1 MKRSIKIL
9 SFIFIF
15 FCLFCI
21 KSNAF
26 EINFGNTPA
35 QVSPGESFT
44 VEISTSVKSYLSN
57 GHIKYD
63 SNLFTYEGVEGQ
75 PNMSANIY
83 SNDGD
88 LAWMYTEIS
97 NAPVGTD
104 LLKFKFKAKKVTQTS
119 SGDFIITGIDDEEG
133 AKFITNKEYTYSG
146 NEIGGRKKQTV
157 TIYVPD
163 SLIVSP
169 KDMELIVGDSQ
180 VISVNKKGSKFESR
194 DENIATVD
202 QNGNV
207 TGVNVGNTVIKV
219 TDKDGMT
226 AEIIVTVKN
235 KATLK
240 NSDNSTVNKILPQTG
255 GEWLKTIAVLALII
269 FAIIIFVRYKKYRK
283 LFIVLFL
290 MGTVLIPNF
299 VEAFMNVD
307 STKIKSGIFKN
318 LDGVDNV
325 VAISPNNSFKYGQSL
340 VKSEIEEKDAVFDK
354 NNLGVKSVKDKND
367 RTLSDGTPLATGY
380 KIQAYVLGYEDEIT
394 DYNLVL
400 YGDADGN
407 ATFCDN
413 DDINVIRNDYVY
425 KRKATGVYKTAA
437 NLYAYDDIL
446 DVSDIQRMILKRF
459 DNLKALIG
467 KDGTDGRSDST
478 LVNPFPEAD
487 SPITLEPNKIKLDL
501 GDSKDI
507 KASGQKGSLTWT
519 SRDPEIA
526 TVDENGKIT
535 GVKKGNTIITA
546 TDSEGNS
553 ATVYVIVKNPATSV
567 IVDPN
572 TWITELDDHETKELK
587 YTLTPDT
594 IPLPDAKITW
604 SSSDEKIATVSED
617 GVVTPVSVGKVD
629 ITVTAYVPAEDTADG
644 VARTLTDVCKVVINQ
659 AASEDDSYVDP
670 TDVTLNLNEK
680 YNEKTKDLT
689 IYLSPEY
696 SNSTVEWKI
705 QDGRKEV
712 KFTDTTDT
720 TAKTVTIEGVDVTSS
735 DLKVTVTVTNQNEN
749 LPGFTKDVTV
759 RVIKSA
765 SEIKDIKGLDPSKVD
780 DKNKGD
786 KVTDGTKYPI
796 IDGTL
801 ILPNDT
807 TYYMGVEYDPED
819 STSEVKWN
827 SDKED
832 IATIDSINKKT
843 GKITTNKD
851 KQGYTNIKATTT
863 DKNVES
869 QPVKV
874 YVAKIDLK
882 GTDTVEAGLDIKDIT
897 ATVYPADLRNNTIKW
912 EIADTS
918 IATVDE
924 NGIVHGVKEGKT
936 TLTATLCAQD
946 ESKTAVYAT
955 MPITVNPKLDIK
967 DEDGSDVKDGKE
979 IIMSVDSIRN
989 FTTNTKGDILK
1000 IEVIDDDKCLDN
1012 VTATDGAIK
1021 IDSSTKPGTAK
1032 IKISYKTGVTEY
1044 INVSIIVGKMTIS
1057 PESEKIFLDQTTRI
1071 NLESILPTALRM
1083 KNETV
1088 EWSID
1093 TKNSEAKDATI
1104 KSAGR
1109 ESGILTPGKQ
1119 IGKVV
1124 IIGAYGNTGIT
1135 AKCEVTIRRELKI
1148 TTGDTLLVAKDGTEQ
1163 ITTSW
1168 DNSELTFTSE
1178 DKTIAD
1184 VGQNTGL
1191 VTGKKAGITKVTV
1204 TTPDGQSKVVTV
1216 TVGQITLSG
1225 QNILEQEKTTDIVA
1239 TIAPQTLSN
1248 YRIKWESNKTNIAT
1262 VDNNGTVKGISP
1274 GTATITATLID
1285 NNGNETKIKSSINI
1299 TVNTK
1304 LDLVTDE
1311 EIIIAVNG
1319 TREIKTTADDTA
1331 IDFKSNNEDIATV
1344 NNNGVVTGKKVG
1356 TTTITIK
1363 YKSGITTTLKVNVI
1377 VGSITLEDKTIS
1389 IESTA
1394 EIEKTVSPST
1404 LALYPIQW
1412 TSNNTKIAT
1421 VGKSSGVVTG
1431 VGSGKAII
1439 TAKVLDKAGNE
1450 TGIQATCTVTVVGN
1464 LEIKASDMIIAKN
1477 EKNVQIPY
1485 TYDGDASDITW
1496 SSSSNIAT
1504 VSNGTVSGGASA
1516 GTTIVTAKNK
1526 LNGKNATIRVIVGE
1540 ITLSGESNVEVD
1552 STTLINKTIKPT
1564 EIENNKVKWVSSN
1577 PSVATIDES
1586 GNVNALK
1593 EGSTTITATVLDFNG
1608 NTTNI
1613 TATKD
1618 ITVRRKIE
1626 AADEELLI
1634 PLHSSKTIN
1643 TNIAGNT
1650 GLTFTSNDKSIA
1662 TVDGAGTVTGVAVGE
1677 TKIIVTYATGVSKVV
1692 TVKVIVGSISIT
1704 NTKVMVGD
1712 SVEVP
1717 RTILPSALSAYPIKW
1732 ISGNTEIATIGTS
1745 SGIVTGKKT
1754 GTATITAKILNKSG
1768 SETGIQATCTV
1779 TVISE
1784 LAIDAENMIISKGEK
1799 AQIPYTY
1806 GGSASDLKWESSNS
1820 QIASVSNGT
1829 VTGGKT
1835 TGTIT
1840 AKATNNLNGKTAT
1853 IKVIVGEI
1861 TLSGESSIEVGSTTL
1876 INKTIKPA
1884 EIENNKVKWTSNNP
1898 SVATIDDAGN
1908 VNAIKEGTTTITAIV
1923 LDSNGNETSIK
1934 ATKDIIVKKQIEATE
1949 DEIILS
1955 VGGTQ
1960 KIATNVAG
1968 NTGLTFISENKSIA
1982 TVDGSGVVK
1991 GVAVGETKIL
2001 VTYSNGVSKT
2011 INVKIIVGSIKLQNT
2026 NVMVGN
2032 SAEIPRTILPSVL
2045 STYPIKWTSNNTNIA
2060 TVGESSGI
2068 VTGKNAGTAT
2078 ITAKI
2083 LNKSGVETGIQATCT
2098 VTVISDLVINAQ
2110 NMIIAKGQTAQI
2122 PYTYGG
2128 SSRDISWKSSSTSIA
2143 TVSGGSVT
2151 GGQTPG
2157 TITATATNSLNGK
2170 TATIKIIVGE
2180 ITLSGDS
2187 SVEEGLSILVNK
2199 TIKPTEIENNK
2210 VKWTSSDTTKATVD
2224 DAGNVKGIKAG
2235 TATISATVLD
2245 FNGNSTKI
2253 VATKTITVKK
2263 SLVVN
2268 NDKIIIPVNGTEK
2281 ISTNVAGNT
2290 GLSFSSSNSNIATV
2304 DGSGI
2309 VTGKATGTTK
2319 ITVTYESGESKEV
2332 LVTVIVGSL
2341 TLTNT
2346 TVKVGST
2353 VEIPRAVQPSA
2364 LNSYGIE
2371 WSSNNTTIATV
2382 GASTGLVK
2390 GIKEGT
2396 ATITAKISGTSISKT
2411 CTVTVIDDLVINDDE
2426 MVVAKGNSRN
2436 INFTYSGDISNL
2448 TATSSSDNC
2457 SVSISGNNIVVTGK
2471 INGEATITVRNKN
2484 TNKQDTIKVIVMDFS
2499 MSGYPQVV
2507 PGQMI
2512 ATQVSN
2518 LPSTLTGGVYTYKSL
2533 NDNIATVS
2541 SGGIVTAKAIGTA
2554 TIQVT
2559 LTKDGQSITHSNV
2572 LNVVQGT
2579 TTITGPYGDN
2589 LTNAKIDTVVGHL
2602 PIALKAGSS
2611 SSTAGFLW
2619 SSNNSQV
2626 ASVDSNGNVKIVGAG
2641 QAIIS
2646 LRNTVGST
2654 VTVTINVINMSVSA
2668 PKVLYY
2674 PGRTDTGEHPR
2685 KQTLSASVT
2694 SNPSVTGN
2702 TITYKWSS
2710 DDKTKATVNSS
2721 GFVTAVSNGNANI
2734 ICEGTLSGTYGGTI
2748 NIEKTITINNDAVAQ
2763 VVKSSSG
2770 VTTTIP
2776 YAILNLAFEK
2786 YDSGDTIQL
2795 VDNIDSIVKFGDVDQ
2810 IEISKNTTFDLN
2822 GYNLFVGGESNVFGV
2837 SGGVFNIK
2845 NSKTS
2850 GGVSINETFVYGQK
2864 SSTVVNVE
2872 NVKIQTNANVAFNMD
2887 KESTINVKSG
2897 SITSSGNSIGTIV
2910 LANKAKAKITG
2921 GTITGSTHAIYNNG
2935 EGNIQ
2940 LYIDDSNESIN
2951 IKSTKVSKDTEE
2963 VPSTATA
2970 TIRTNGNIK
2979 IGNNS
2984 DNKIYTSAGKTKLDD
2999 FEDSRPSLY
3008 IGGGNYGIQQF
3019 TNETASVPSKIY
3031 WYNGE
3036 IQGENNSI
3044 MINEPDKKTKKINFS
3059 ANFSVT
3065 LSDMYTKG
3073 NDSGYWGIAEGENN
3087 EDEFN
3092 YVSLKGLHGGTE
3104 QALVSTPKDLYYVN
3118 RSVLYG
3124 DLNLD
3129 GKVDLTDSNISNRIA
3144 AGAAY
3149 TETQLKN
3156 GDLDKD
3162 GDIDNI
3168 DAALLLGFIARTIK
3182 VLPVTSGD
3190 KYIIGS
3196 KTLGIMRSATS
3207 LDDLSFTDNA
3217 KYMPIK
3223 TNVPFDIQSLNNNI
3237 TVDKN
3242 LHISYF
3248 STSSGSR
3255 IDKTLGS
3262 DDFSVDGNYV
3272 TLKKTMAE
3280 IISKYNDVNT
3290 SKSVYLFFK
3299 INNENEILTESVENV
3314 SSTVLG
3320 DFNGDGKLDYCDYVM
3335 LSEYYNKNVKF
3346 ATNSYDSNVLKNFK
3360 TYVKSQGYTNTD
3372 EDTCLYVLRKK
3383 ILLDY

>member
-1 MKRSIKIL
+1 MKRLIKIL

-255 GEWLKTIAVLALII
+255 GEWFKIIAVLALII

-299 VEAFMNVD
+299 VKAFMNVD

-380 KIQAYVLGYEDEIT
+380 KIQAYVLGYEDKIT

-535 GVKKGNTIITA
+535 GVKKENTIITA

-712 KFTDTTDT
+712 KFTDKTDT

-1184 VGQNTGL
+1184 VGQNTGV
-1191 VTGKKAGITKVTV
+1191 VTGKKTGITKVTV

-1239 TIAPQTLSN
+1239 TIDPQTLSN
-1248 YRIKWESNKTNIAT
+1248 YRIKWKSNKTNIAT

-1439 TAKVLDKAGNE
+1439 TAKVLDKTGNE
-1450 TGIQATCTVTVVGN
+1450 TGIQSTCTVTVVGN
-1464 LEIKASDMIIAKN
+1464 LEIKADDMIIAKN

-1485 TYDGDASDITW
+1485 TYDGNASDITW

-1504 VSNGTVSGGASA
+1504 ISNGTVSGGASA
-1516 GTTIVTAKNK
+1516 GTTTVTAKNK
-1526 LNGKNATIRVIVGE
+1526 LNGKTATIRV
-1540 ITLSGESNVEVD
+1540 
-1552 STTLINKTIKPT
+1552 
-1564 EIENNKVKWVSSN
+1564 
-1577 PSVATIDES
+1577 
-1586 GNVNALK
+1586 
-1593 EGSTTITATVLDFNG
+1593 
-1608 NTTNI
+1608 
-1613 TATKD
+1613 
-1618 ITVRRKIE
+1618 
-1626 AADEELLI
+1626 
-1634 PLHSSKTIN
+1634 
-1643 TNIAGNT
+1643 
-1650 GLTFTSNDKSIA
+1650 
-1662 TVDGAGTVTGVAVGE
+1662 
-1677 TKIIVTYATGVSKVV
+1677 
-1692 TVKVIVGSISIT
+1692 
-1704 NTKVMVGD
+1704 
-1712 SVEVP
+1712 
-1717 RTILPSALSAYPIKW
+1717 
-1732 ISGNTEIATIGTS
+1732 
-1745 SGIVTGKKT
+1745 
-1754 GTATITAKILNKSG
+1754 
-1768 SETGIQATCTV
+1768 
-1779 TVISE
+1779 
-1784 LAIDAENMIISKGEK
+1784 
-1799 AQIPYTY
+1799 
-1806 GGSASDLKWESSNS
+1806 
-1820 QIASVSNGT
+1820 
-1829 VTGGKT
+1829 
-1835 TGTIT
+1835 
-1840 AKATNNLNGKTAT
+1840 
-1853 IKVIVGEI
+1853 
-1861 TLSGESSIEVGSTTL
+1861 
-1876 INKTIKPA
+1876 
-1884 EIENNKVKWTSNNP
+1884 
-1898 SVATIDDAGN
+1898 
-1908 VNAIKEGTTTITAIV
+1908 
-1923 LDSNGNETSIK
+1923 
-1934 ATKDIIVKKQIEATE
+1934 
-1949 DEIILS
+1949 
-1955 VGGTQ
+1955 
-1960 KIATNVAG
+1960 
-1968 NTGLTFISENKSIA
+1968 
-1982 TVDGSGVVK
+1982 
-1991 GVAVGETKIL
+1991 
-2001 VTYSNGVSKT
+2001 
-2011 INVKIIVGSIKLQNT
+2011 
-2026 NVMVGN
+2026 
-2032 SAEIPRTILPSVL
+2032 
-2045 STYPIKWTSNNTNIA
+2045 
-2060 TVGESSGI
+2060 
-2068 VTGKNAGTAT
+2068 
-2078 ITAKI
+2078 
-2083 LNKSGVETGIQATCT
+2083 
-2098 VTVISDLVINAQ
+2098 
-2110 NMIIAKGQTAQI
+2110 
-2122 PYTYGG
+2122 
-2128 SSRDISWKSSSTSIA
+2128 
-2143 TVSGGSVT
+2143 
-2151 GGQTPG
+2151 
-2157 TITATATNSLNGK
+2157 
-2170 TATIKIIVGE
+2170 IVGE

-2235 TATISATVLD
+2235 TTTISATVLD

-2290 GLSFSSSNSNIATV
+2290 GLSFSSSNPNIATV
-2304 DGSGI
+2304 DGSGT
-2309 VTGKATGTTK
+2309 VTGKSTGTTK

-2411 CTVTVIDDLVINDDE
+2411 CTVTVVDDLVINDDE
-2426 MVVAKGNSRN
+2426 MVVARGNSRN
-2436 INFTYSGDISNL
+2436 INFSYSGDISNL
-2448 TATSSSDNC
+2448 TATSSDTFYC
-2457 SVSISGNNIVVTGK
+2457 DVAISGNNIVVTGK
-2471 INGEATITVRNKN
+2471 ANGEVTVTVKNKN
-2484 TNKQDTIKVIVMDFS
+2484 TNKQDTIKITVMDFS
-2499 MSGYPQVV
+2499 FPGFDEIV

-2512 ATQVSN
+2512 AAQTSS
-2518 LPSTLTGGVYTYKSL
+2518 LPSTLMGGVYSYRSL
-2533 NDNIATVS
+2533 NTNIATIS
-2541 SGGIVTAKAIGTA
+2541 SGGLITAKSVGTT
-2554 TIQVT
+2554 TIEAT
-2559 LTKDGQSITHSNV
+2559 LTKDGQSITHSNE
-2572 LNVVQGT
+2572 LVVVNGT

-2589 LTNAKIDTVVGHL
+2589 LTNGKIDTVVGHT
-2602 PIALKAGSS
+2602 PISLKAESS
-2611 SSTAGFLW
+2611 SSSAKFTW
-2619 SSNNSQV
+2619 SSNNNKV
-2626 ASVDSNGNVKIVGAG
+2626 ATVDNNGYVKIIGAG
-2641 QAIIS
+2641 QATIS
-2646 LRNTVGST
+2646 LKNTVGST
-2654 VTVTINVINMSVSA
+2654 ATVNINVIGMSVSSA
-2668 PKVLYY
+2668 KTLYY
-2674 PGRTDTGEHPR
+2674 PGRSDTGEHPR
-2685 KQTLSASVT
+2685 KQTLSVSLT
-2694 SNPSVTGN
+2694 SNPSITDNKITYSWSSEDKDKVIVNSGNITAVDVGN
-2702 TITYKWSS
+2702 TN
-2710 DDKTKATVNSS
+2710 V
-2721 GFVTAVSNGNANI
+2721 
-2734 ICEGTLSGTYGGTI
+2734 ICKGTLSGVYGGDVTVETL
-2748 NIEKTITINNDAVAQ
+2748 IEVNNDAVAQ
-2763 VVKSSSG
+2763 IVNITNG
-2770 VTTTIP
+2770 TTKIVP
-2776 YAILNLAFEK
+2776 YAELNTAFSESS
-2786 YDSGDTIQL
+2786 SGDTIQL
-2795 VDNIDSIVKFGDVDQ
+2795 VDNINSIVKFGSVAQ
-2810 IEISKNTTFDLN
+2810 ISVNKNITFDLN
-2822 GYNLFVGGESNVFGV
+2822 GYNITVGGSSSVFSV
-2837 SGGVFNIK
+2837 TSTTMNIK
-2845 NSKTS
+2845 NSKDS
-2850 GGVSINETFVYGQK
+2850 GGVNVSETFLKGYYGSIIILENTNIETK
-2864 SSTVVNVE
+2864 EGYEAFYITSTARL
-2872 NVKIQTNANVAFNMD
+2872 Q
-2887 KESTINVKSG
+2887 VKSG
-2897 SITSSGNSIGTIV
+2897 KILTSGDADGTIV
-2910 LANKAKAKITG
+2910 MKENSNSIITG
-2921 GTITGSTHAIYNNG
+2921 GTIVGAKHAIYNTGNG
-2935 EGNIQ
+2935 TIQ
-2940 LYIDDSNESIN
+2940 IYIDNERSIN
-2951 IKSTKVSKDTEE
+2951 IKSSNTDE
-2963 VPSTATA
+2963 P
-2970 TIRTNGNIK
+2970 TIYTNGSIK

-2984 DNKIYTSAGKTKLDD
+2984 DEKVYASNKNMQLGD
-2999 FEDSRPSLY
+2999 FEESRPELY
-3008 IGGGNYGIQQF
+3008 IGGGKYGIQIIAKGAISKK
-3019 TNETASVPSKIY
+3019 TKIY

-3036 IQGENNSI
+3036 LEGTSNSI
-3044 MINEPDKKTKKINFS
+3044 MVNTPD
-3059 ANFSVT
+3059 
-3065 LSDMYTKG
+3065 DKG
-3073 NDSGYWGIAEGENN
+3073 NIVENKNFEIYFNDKYIEAKGDSYWGISEESNDNGTLQYFNFEGLNGA
-3087 EDEFN
+3087 
-3092 YVSLKGLHGGTE
+3092 YE
-3104 QALVSTPKDLYYVN
+3104 QILISTPKDLYYRN
-3118 RSVLYG
+3118 REILYG
-3124 DLNLD
+3124 DVNLD
-3129 GKVDLTDSNISNRIA
+3129 GKVSLSDAVELNKIIAGNSYNDAQFKNADLNMDNKLTGVDATILLEFVTSVINR
-3144 AGAAY
+3144 
-3149 TETQLKN
+3149 
-3156 GDLDKD
+3156 
-3162 GDIDNI
+3162 
-3168 DAALLLGFIARTIK
+3168 
-3182 VLPVTSGD
+3182 LPVDTSESS
-3190 KYIIGS
+3190 IIIS
-3196 KTLGIMRSATS
+3196 ETLNITRVDSSLSA
-3207 LDDLSFTDNA
+3207 NV
-3217 KYMPIK
+3217 IK
-3223 TNVPFDIQSLNNNI
+3223 NVPFDVTYSNGENI
-3237 TVDKN
+3237 SDILKIKVGGGSEDITLVKGVD
-3242 LHISYF
+3242 Y
-3248 STSSGSR
+3248 
-3255 IDKTLGS
+3255 DY
-3262 DDFSVDGNYV
+3262 VDNFFI
-3272 TLKKTMAE
+3272 LKKDAE
-3280 IISKYNDVNT
+3280 ELKSEYNLTSFAFIYNA
-3290 SKSVYLFFK
+3290 SKSNQRF
-3299 INNENEILTESVENV
+3299 ISTIGNA
-3314 SSTVLG
+3314 SSDVKG
-3320 DFNGDGKLDYCDYVM
+3320 DFNGSGNLDYGDYM
-3335 LSEYYNKNVKF
+3335 LLKKHYEGKIDLNKYGYCKNKLSEFKSYVSDQGLLANNKN
-3346 ATNSYDSNVLKNFK
+3346 D
-3360 TYVKSQGYTNTD
+3360 
-3372 EDTCLYVLRKK
+3372 CLYVLRKN
-3383 ILLDY
+3383 ILYSFIK

>member
-119 SGDFIITGIDDEEG
+119 SGDFVITGIDDEEG

-194 DENIATVD
+194 DENIASVD

-255 GEWLKTIAVLALII
+255 GDWFKTIAVLALIV
-269 FAIIIFVRYKKYRK
+269 FAIIIFIRYKKYRK

-535 GVKKGNTIITA
+535 GMKKGNTIITA

-1439 TAKVLDKAGNE
+1439 TAKVLDKTGNE

-1464 LEIKASDMIIAKN
+1464 LEIKADDMIIAKN

-1526 LNGKNATIRVIVGE
+1526 LNGKTATIRVIVGE
-1540 ITLSGESNVEVD
+1540 ITLSGESNVEVG

-1577 PSVATIDES
+1577 PSVATVDES

-1829 VTGGKT
+1829 VTGGQT

-1949 DEIILS
+1949 EEIILS

-1960 KIATNVAG
+1960 KISTNVAE
-1968 NTGLTFISENKSIA
+1968 NTGLTFTSENKSIA

-1991 GVAVGETKIL
+1991 GISVGETKIL

-2011 INVKIIVGSIKLQNT
+2011 INVKIIVGSIKLENT

-2032 SAEIPRTILPSVL
+2032 SAEIPRTILPSAL
-2045 STYPIKWTSNNTNIA
+2045 STYPIKWTSNNNNIA

-2068 VTGKNAGTAT
+2068 VTGKSAGTVT

-2083 LNKSGVETGIQATCT
+2083 LNKSGAETGIQATCT
-2098 VTVISDLVINAQ
+2098 VTVISDLVIDAQ
-2110 NMIIAKGQTAQI
+2110 NMIIAKGQTAKI

-2128 SSRDISWKSSSTSIA
+2128 SSSDISWKSSSTSIA

-2235 TATISATVLD
+2235 TTTISATVLD

-2304 DGSGI
+2304 DGSGT

-2457 SVSISGNNIVVTGK
+2457 SVSISGNNIVVTGN
-2471 INGEATITVRNKN
+2471 INGEATVTVRNKN

-2611 SSTAGFLW
+2611 SSTAGFSW

-2626 ASVDSNGNVKIVGAG
+2626 ASVDSNGSVKIVGAG

-2654 VTVTINVINMSVSA
+2654 VTVTINVINMSVST

-2721 GFVTAVSNGNANI
+2721 GFVTAVSTGNANI
-2734 ICEGTLSGTYGGTI
+2734 TCEGTLSGTYGGTI

-2770 VTTTIP
+2770 VTTTTP
-2776 YAILNLAFEK
+2776 YAALNLAFEK

-2795 VDNIDSIVKFGDVDQ
+2795 VDNVDSIVKFGDVNQ
-2810 IEISKNTTFDLN
+2810 IGISKNTTFDLN
-2822 GYNLFVGGESNVFGV
+2822 GYNLFVGGKSEVFGV

-2887 KESTINVKSG
+2887 NESTINVKSG

-2951 IKSTKVSKDTEE
+2951 IKSTNTSE
-2963 VPSTATA
+2963 A
-2970 TIRTNGNIK
+2970 TINTNGNIK

-2984 DNKIYTSAGKTKLDD
+2984 DDKIYTSAGKTKLDD

-3019 TNETASVPSKIY
+3019 TNEKASVPSKIY

-3036 IQGENNSI
+3036 IQGETNSI
-3044 MINEPDKKTKKINFS
+3044 MINTPEKNGNINFS
-3059 ANFSVT
+3059 ANFSMT

-3073 NDSGYWGIAEGENN
+3073 NDNGYWGIAEGEN
-3087 EDEFN
+3087 DKDTFN
-3092 YVSLKGLHGGTE
+3092 YVSLKGLYGGIE
-3104 QALVSTPKDLYYVN
+3104 RALVSTPKDLYYLN
-3118 RSVLYG
+3118 RGILYG
-3124 DLNLD
+3124 DYNLD
-3129 GKVDLTDSNISNRIA
+3129 GKVDISDSNVCGKIA

-3149 TETQLKN
+3149 TEAQLKN
-3156 GDLDKD
+3156 GDLDND
-3162 GDIDNI
+3162 GDIDNL
-3168 DAALLLGFIARTIK
+3168 DNALLLGFLVRNITK
-3182 VLPVTSGD
+3182 LPASSDD
-3190 KYIIGS
+3190 KYIVVS
-3196 KTLGIMRSATS
+3196 NTLGKMNSAKS
-3207 LDDLSFTDNA
+3207 FDDLSFTGG
-3217 KYMPIK
+3217 YMYTPIK
-3223 TNVPFDIQSLNNNI
+3223 TNVPFDIQSFNNQVTI
-3237 TVDKN
+3237 DSN
-3242 LHISYF
+3242 LYVSYV
-3248 STSSGSR
+3248 STSTGKE
-3255 IDKTLGS
+3255 ITKQLGS
-3262 DDFSVDGNYV
+3262 SDFSVEGKYFTV
-3272 TLKKTMAE
+3272 KKTLSE
-3280 IISKYNDVNT
+3280 IVSQYSDVNK
-3290 SKSVYLFFK
+3290 SKKIELYFK
-3299 INNENEILTESVENV
+3299 MNGKYEFITVNVENV
-3314 SSTVLG
+3314 NSTVLG
-3320 DFNGDGKLDYCDYVM
+3320 DFNGDGKLDYCDYMM
-3335 LSEYYNKNVKF
+3335 LSEYYAGNVKF
-3346 ATNSYDSNVLKNFK
+3346 ATNSYDSNVLKNFE

>member
-1 MKRSIKIL
+1 MKRPIKIL

-1285 NNGNETKIKSSINI
+1285 NNGNGTKIKSSINI

-1464 LEIKASDMIIAKN
+1464 LEIKADDMIIAKN

-1526 LNGKNATIRVIVGE
+1526 LNGKTATIRVIVGE

-1577 PSVATIDES
+1577 PSVATVDES

-1745 SGIVTGKKT
+1745 SGIVTGKKP

-1829 VTGGKT
+1829 VTGGQT

-1960 KIATNVAG
+1960 KISTNVAG
-1968 NTGLTFISENKSIA
+1968 NAGLTFTSENKSIA

-2128 SSRDISWKSSSTSIA
+2128 SSSDISWKSSSTSIA

-2235 TATISATVLD
+2235 TVTITATVLD
-2245 FNGNSTKI
+2245 FNGNPTRI
-2253 VATKTITVKK
+2253 VATKTVNVKK
-2263 SLVVN
+2263 SLIVN

-2281 ISTNVAGNT
+2281 ISTNVNGNT
-2290 GLSFSSSNSNIATV
+2290 GLSFTSSNANIASV
-2304 DGSGI
+2304 DGSGV

-2319 ITVTYESGESKEV
+2319 ITVTYETGESKEV

-2364 LNSYGIE
+2364 LSAYGIE
-2371 WSSNNTTIATV
+2371 WSSSNTDVATV

-2411 CTVTVIDDLVINDDE
+2411 CKVTVIDDLVINDDE
-2426 MVVAKGNSRN
+2426 MVVANGNNRN
-2436 INFTYSGDISNL
+2436 INFTYSGDIKNL
-2448 TATSSSDNC
+2448 TAASDKGDIC
-2457 SVSISGNNIVVTGK
+2457 SVSIRENNIVVTGK
-2471 INGEATITVRNKN
+2471 KPGEATITVTNEN
-2484 TNKQDTIKVIVMDFS
+2484 TSKQDTIKVIVMDFS

-2512 ATQVSN
+2512 ETQVSN
-2518 LPSTLTGGVYTYKSL
+2518 LPTTLTGGVYTYKSL
-2533 NDNIATVS
+2533 NNNIATVS
-2541 SGGIVTAKAIGTA
+2541 SGGVVTAKAPGT
-2554 TIQVT
+2554 TKIEVT
-2559 LTKDGQSITHSNV
+2559 LTKDGQSITKSND
-2572 LNVVQGT
+2572 LNVVPGT

-2611 SSTAGFLW
+2611 SSTAEFTW
-2619 SSNNSQV
+2619 ASDQPQV
-2626 ASVDSNGNVKIVGAG
+2626 AKVDSNGSVEIKGAG
-2641 QAIIS
+2641 KATIS
-2646 LRNTVGST
+2646 LSNTAGSP
-2654 VTVTINVINMSVSA
+2654 VTVTINVINMSIPSS
-2668 PKVLYY
+2668 KELYY
-2674 PGRTDTGEHPR
+2674 PGRTDNDHPR
-2685 KQTLSASVT
+2685 KQTLLVKTSSPCVT
-2694 SNPSVTGN
+2694 DNK
-2702 TITYKWSS
+2702 ITYKWRS
-2710 DDKTKATVNSS
+2710 DDKTKATVDNS
-2721 GFVTAVSNGNANI
+2721 GIVTAVSDGSANI

-2748 NIEKTITINNDAVAQ
+2748 NIEKTITIKNDAVAQ

-2795 VDNIDSIVKFGDVDQ
+2795 VDNIDSIVEFGDVDQ

-2822 GYNLFVGGESNVFGV
+2822 GYNLFVGGKSKVFGV

-2850 GGVSINETFVYGQK
+2850 GGVSINETFVYGQE

-2887 KESTINVKSG
+2887 NESTINVKSG

-2935 EGNIQ
+2935 KGNIQ
-2940 LYIDDSNESIN
+2940 LYIDENNPESIN
-2951 IKSTKVSKDTEE
+2951 VKSTNTSS
-2963 VPSTATA
+2963 ST
-2970 TIRTNGNIK
+2970 IWTNGNIK

-2984 DNKIYTSAGKTKLDD
+2984 DEKIYASIDNMELDEFD
-2999 FEDSRPSLY
+2999 DESTELY
-3008 IGGGNYGIQQF
+3008 IGGGKYGIQLS
-3019 TNETASVPSKIY
+3019 TDEKALVPSKIY

-3036 IQGENNSI
+3036 IQGTTNSI
-3044 MINEPDKKTKKINFS
+3044 MINDPDDKRKINYD
-3059 ANFSVT
+3059 ANFQI
-3065 LSDMYTKG
+3065 YF
-3073 NDSGYWGIAEGENN
+3073 NDNNSTCVNGKYWGTEAKNGNGRLNYINMKGRNGEQ
-3087 EDEFN
+3087 
-3092 YVSLKGLHGGTE
+3092 E
-3104 QALVSTPKDLYYVN
+3104 QVLLETPKDLYYVN
-3118 RSVLYG
+3118 RNLLRG
-3124 DLNLD
+3124 DLTLD
-3129 GKVDLTDSNISNRIA
+3129 GSVDMRDAVLLNKIA
-3144 AGAAY
+3144 IAGQIYNDA
-3149 TETQLKN
+3149 QFRN
-3156 GDLDKD
+3156 GDLD
-3162 GDIDNI
+3162 GNGAIDSV
-3168 DAALLLGFIARTIK
+3168 DAKILSAFLVHIITE
-3182 VLPVTSGD
+3182 LPVD
-3190 KYIIGS
+3190 RINKYIIGS
-3196 KTLGIMRSATS
+3196 DSLGYISVGDSANTIMITN
-3207 LDDLSFTDNA
+3207 TGVN
-3217 KYMPIK
+3217 IK
-3223 TNVPFDIQSLNNNI
+3223 LNVPFDIRS
-3237 TVDKN
+3237 
-3242 LHISYF
+3242 
-3248 STSSGSR
+3248 
-3255 IDKTLGS
+3255 
-3262 DDFSVDGNYV
+3262 
-3272 TLKKTMAE
+3272 
-3280 IISKYNDVNT
+3280 YNDVTTVDNKLYLSYTDRNDKTQHVALNEDYYETNGKYFTLTKKYDDLIKNLPNISQDVEDVELDFKVGDAAYILLTT
-3290 SKSVYLFFK
+3290 SDNIKA
-3299 INNENEILTESVENV
+3299 TESKVR
-3314 SSTVLG
+3314 G
-3320 DFNGDGKLDYCDYVM
+3320 DFNGNGNLDYGDYLM
-3335 LSEYYNKNVKF
+3335 LKDYYEGNLSFKED
-3346 ATNSYDSNVLKNFK
+3346 SYDSNVLADFESY
-3360 TYVKSQGYTNTD
+3360 TKSIYGTLSSTEMQR
-3372 EDTCLYVLRKK
+3372 TCLYELRKLIIVK
-3383 ILLDY
+3383 

>member
-1 MKRSIKIL
+1 MKRPIKIL

-255 GEWLKTIAVLALII
+255 GEWFKTIAVLALII

-535 GVKKGNTIITA
+535 GMKKGNTIITA

-1248 YRIKWESNKTNIAT
+1248 YRIKWKSNKTNIAT

-1526 LNGKNATIRVIVGE
+1526 LNGKTATIRVIVGE

-1829 VTGGKT
+1829 VTGGQT

-2589 LTNAKIDTVVGHL
+2589 LTNAKIDTVVGHI

-2611 SSTAGFLW
+2611 SSTAGFSW

-2626 ASVDSNGNVKIVGAG
+2626 ASVDSNGSVKIVGAG

-2654 VTVTINVINMSVSA
+2654 VTVTINVINMSVST

-2721 GFVTAVSNGNANI
+2721 GFVTAVSTGNANI

-2763 VVKSSSG
+2763 IIDISNG
-2770 VTTTIP
+2770 VTSITP
-2776 YAILNLAFEK
+2776 YAILNTAFSDVE
-2786 YDSGDTIQL
+2786 DGNTIKL
-2795 VDNIDSIVKFGDVDQ
+2795 VDNIDSAEKYGASAQ
-2810 IEISKNTTFDLN
+2810 ILLSGKDCILDLN
-2822 GYNLFVGGESNVFGV
+2822 GYTISVSGTLRVISLLNGSNFKITNTKKSGAIKLGNKQFLSAGTGTVVEMENVVIESNLEVY
-2837 SGGVFNIK
+2837 SM
-2845 NSKTS
+2845 TS
-2850 GGVSINETFVYGQK
+2850 T
-2864 SSTVVNVE
+2864 STL
-2872 NVKIQTNANVAFNMD
+2872 K
-2887 KESTINVKSG
+2887 VKSG
-2897 SITSSGNSIGTIV
+2897 KIVSSSSTRPAINMLGTSKLT
-2910 LANKAKAKITG
+2910 ITG
-2921 GTITGSTHAIYNNG
+2921 GTISANKCAIQNNG
-2935 EGNIQ
+2935 TGNIQ
-2940 LYIDDSNESIN
+2940 IYVDENNPESIN
-2951 IKSTKVSKDTEE
+2951 VKSTNTDSSTIYTE
-2963 VPSTATA
+2963 
-2970 TIRTNGNIK
+2970 GNIK

-2984 DNKIYTSAGKTKLDD
+2984 DEKIYASIDNMELDEFD
-2999 FEDSRPSLY
+2999 DESTELY
-3008 IGGGNYGIQQF
+3008 IGGGKYGIQVITDEAS
-3019 TNETASVPSKIY
+3019 TNKSKIY

-3036 IQGENNSI
+3036 IQGTTNSI
-3044 MINEPDKKTKKINFS
+3044 MINEPENEDDGRINYD
-3059 ANFSVT
+3059 ANFQIYFNNNNSTYVNG
-3065 LSDMYTKG
+3065 K
-3073 NDSGYWGIAEGENN
+3073 YWGIVVKSDNGSLNYINIEGR
-3087 EDEFN
+3087 
-3092 YVSLKGLHGGTE
+3092 YGGQE
-3104 QALVSTPKDLYYVN
+3104 QVLLETPKDLYYVN
-3118 RSVLYG
+3118 RDMLLG
-3124 DLNLD
+3124 DLTLD
-3129 GKVDLTDSNISNRIA
+3129 GEIGISDAVLLNKIVVGQIYNDA
-3144 AGAAY
+3144 
-3149 TETQLKN
+3149 QFKN
-3156 GDLDKD
+3156 GDLDGNGKIDLVDSNVLTKFLVHSIEKLPID
-3162 GDIDNI
+3162 GTN
-3168 DAALLLGFIARTIK
+3168 
-3182 VLPVTSGD
+3182 

-3196 KTLGIMRSATS
+3196 NSLGLMDVADSAKS
-3207 LDDLSFTDNA
+3207 IRFSNSGAIIRL
-3217 KYMPIK
+3217 
-3223 TNVPFDIQSLNNNI
+3223 NVPFDIMSYNNVT
-3237 TVDKN
+3237 TVDNKLYLN
-3242 LHISYF
+3242 YTDTNGKTQHVELDNSYYKAEGKYFTLIKKYDDLIDKLPNIDKSQDVQLDFKFGKDYELLTISEKITN
-3248 STSSGSR
+3248 TSSKVR
-3255 IDKTLGS
+3255 
-3262 DDFSVDGNYV
+3262 
-3272 TLKKTMAE
+3272 
-3280 IISKYNDVNT
+3280 
-3290 SKSVYLFFK
+3290 
-3299 INNENEILTESVENV
+3299 
-3314 SSTVLG
+3314 G
-3320 DFNGDGKLDYCDYVM
+3320 DFNGDGILNYQDYVM
-3335 LSEYYNKNVKF
+3335 LKDYYEGNLKF
-3346 ATNSYDSNVLKNFK
+3346 EAGSYDINVLKDFK
-3360 TYVKSQGYTNTD
+3360 DYTQSIYNTAD
-3372 EDTCLYVLRKK
+3372 QSTCLYELRKLV
-3383 ILLDY
+3383 IFE

>member
-119 SGDFIITGIDDEEG
+119 SGDFVITGIDDEEG

-255 GEWLKTIAVLALII
+255 GDWFKTIAVLALIV

-354 NNLGVKSVKDKND
+354 NNLGVKSIKDKND
-367 RTLSDGTPLATGY
+367 RALSDGTPLATGY

-696 SNSTVEWKI
+696 SNSTVKWKI

-967 DEDGSDVKDGKE
+967 DEDGSDIKDGKE

-1204 TTPDGQSKVVTV
+1204 TTPDEQSKVVTV

-1516 GTTIVTAKNK
+1516 GTTTVTAKNK
-1526 LNGKNATIRVIVGE
+1526 LNGKTATIRVIVGE

-1704 NTKVMVGD
+1704 DTKVMVGD

-1745 SGIVTGKKT
+1745 SGIVTGKNP
-1754 GTATITAKILNKSG
+1754 GIATITAKILNKSG

-1784 LAIDAENMIISKGEK
+1784 LSIDAEDMIISKGEK

-1806 GGSASDLKWESSNS
+1806 GGSASDIKWESSNS

-1829 VTGGKT
+1829 VTGGQT

-1853 IKVIVGEI
+1853 IKIIVGEI

-1923 LDSNGNETSIK
+1923 LDSKGNETSIK
-1934 ATKDIIVKKQIEATE
+1934 ATKDIIVKKKIEATE
-1949 DEIILS
+1949 EEIILS

-1960 KIATNVAG
+1960 KISTNVAG
-1968 NTGLTFISENKSIA
+1968 NAGLTFTSENKSIA

-1991 GVAVGETKIL
+1991 GVSVGETKIL

-2011 INVKIIVGSIKLQNT
+2011 INVKIIVGSIKLENT

-2068 VTGKNAGTAT
+2068 VTGKNAGTVT

-2083 LNKSGVETGIQATCT
+2083 LNKAGVETGIQATCT

-2128 SSRDISWKSSSTSIA
+2128 SSSDISWKSSSTSIA

-2199 TIKPTEIENNK
+2199 KIKPTEIENNK

-2235 TATISATVLD
+2235 TTTISATVLD

-2281 ISTNVAGNT
+2281 ISTNVDGNT
-2290 GLSFSSSNSNIATV
+2290 GLSFTSSNTNIATV
-2304 DGSGI
+2304 DGSGT

-2353 VEIPRAVQPSA
+2353 AEIPREVQPTA
-2364 LNSYGIE
+2364 LGAYGIE
-2371 WSSNNTTIATV
+2371 WSSNNTAVATV

-2436 INFTYSGDISNL
+2436 IKFSYSGDISNL
-2448 TATSSSDNC
+2448 TATSNATNNC
-2457 SVSISGNNIVVTGK
+2457 DVAISGNNIVVTGK
-2471 INGEATITVRNKN
+2471 SSGEAIITVKNKN

-2499 MSGYPQVV
+2499 MSGYPQAV

-2512 ATQVSN
+2512 TTQVSN

-2533 NDNIATVS
+2533 NDTVATVS

-2572 LNVVQGT
+2572 LTVVQGT

-2611 SSTAGFLW
+2611 SSTAGFSW

-2626 ASVDSNGNVKIVGAG
+2626 ASVDSNGSVKIVGAG

-2654 VTVTINVINMSVSA
+2654 ATVTINVINMSVSE

-2694 SNPSVTGN
+2694 SNPSVTEN

-2721 GFVTAVSNGNANI
+2721 GFVTAVSTGNANI
-2734 ICEGTLSGTYGGTI
+2734 TCEGTLSGTYGGTI
-2748 NIEKTITINNDAVAQ
+2748 NIEKTITISDDAVAQ

-2770 VTTTIP
+2770 ATTTTP
-2776 YAILNLAFEK
+2776 YAILSSAFTGYE
-2786 YDSGDTIQL
+2786 SGDTIQL
-2795 VDNIDSIVKFGDVDQ
+2795 VDNIDSLVKFGDVTQ
-2810 IEISKNTTFDLN
+2810 ITIARNVTFDLN
-2822 GYNLFVGGESNVFGV
+2822 GHNLTVGGSSRVFRI
-2837 SGGVFNIK
+2837 STGVFNIK

-2850 GGVSINETFVYGQK
+2850 GGVNVNETFVYGNT
-2864 SSTVVNVE
+2864 SSGVVNVE
-2872 NVKIQTNANVAFNMD
+2872 NVKIQVGANVAFDMTSS
-2887 KESTINVKSG
+2887 STVNVKSG
-2897 SITSSGNSIGTIV
+2897 SITSTGNSMGAIV
-2910 LANKAKAKITG
+2910 LAGGSKATITG

-2935 EGNIQ
+2935 GGNIQ
-2940 LYIDDSNESIN
+2940 VYVDDRNESIN
-2951 IKSTKVSKDTEE
+2951 INSTNTSE
-2963 VPSTATA
+2963 ST
-2970 TIRTNGNIK
+2970 IYTNGNIK

-2984 DNKIYTSAGKTKLDD
+2984 DDKIYTSAGKTKLDD
-2999 FEDSRPSLY
+2999 FEDSRPALY
-3008 IGGGNYGIQQF
+3008 IYGGKYGIQQI

-3036 IQGENNSI
+3036 IQGTTNSV
-3044 MINEPDKKTKKINFS
+3044 MINTPESTGNINFT
-3059 ANFSVT
+3059 ANFSIA
-3065 LSDMYTKG
+3065 LNDMYTKG
-3073 NDSGYWGIAEGENN
+3073 GDDDYWGIAEGE
-3087 EDEFN
+3087 DSKDKFN
-3092 YVSLKGLHGGTE
+3092 YISLKGLYGGTE

-3129 GKVDLTDSNISNRIA
+3129 GKVDITDSIVCEKIA

-3149 TETQLKN
+3149 TEAQFKN

-3168 DAALLLGFIARTIK
+3168 DTALLLGFLVSKIK
-3182 VLPVTSGD
+3182 ALPTTSAD

-3196 KTLGIMRSATS
+3196 KTLGIMDSATS
-3207 LDDLSFTDNA
+3207 LKDLSFTSSRNV
-3217 KYMPIK
+3217 PIK
-3223 TNVPFDIQSLNNNI
+3223 TNVPFDIQSLNNKM

-3242 LHISYF
+3242 LYISYM
-3248 STSSGSR
+3248 STSSGR
-3255 IDKTLGS
+3255 ITKQLGS
-3262 DDFSVDGNYV
+3262 DDFSVEGNYF
-3272 TLKKTMAE
+3272 TLKKTMDE
-3280 IISKYNDVNT
+3280 IISQYSDVNT
-3290 SKSVYLFFK
+3290 SKSINLLFK
-3299 INNENEILTESVENV
+3299 INGTGEILTGSVENV

-3335 LSEYYNKNVKF
+3335 LSEYYNGNVKF
-3346 ATNSYDSNVLKNFK
+3346 DTNSYDSNVLKNFE

-3383 ILLDY
+3383 ILLNY

>member
-1 MKRSIKIL
+1 MKRSTKIL

-63 SNLFTYEGVEGQ
+63 SNLFTYEGIEGQ

-169 KDMELIVGDSQ
+169 KNMELIVGDSQ

-255 GEWLKTIAVLALII
+255 GDWFKTIAVLALII

-1319 TREIKTTADDTA
+1319 TRKIKTTADDTA

-1439 TAKVLDKAGNE
+1439 TAKVLDKTGNE

-1464 LEIKASDMIIAKN
+1464 LEIKADDMIIAKN

-1526 LNGKNATIRVIVGE
+1526 LNGKTATIRVIVGE
-1540 ITLSGESNVEVD
+1540 ITLSGESNVEVG

-1577 PSVATIDES
+1577 PSVATVDES

-1593 EGSTTITATVLDFNG
+1593 EGSTTITAIVLDFNG

-1618 ITVRRKIE
+1618 ITV
-1626 AADEELLI
+1626 
-1634 PLHSSKTIN
+1634 
-1643 TNIAGNT
+1643 
-1650 GLTFTSNDKSIA
+1650 
-1662 TVDGAGTVTGVAVGE
+1662 
-1677 TKIIVTYATGVSKVV
+1677 
-1692 TVKVIVGSISIT
+1692 
-1704 NTKVMVGD
+1704 
-1712 SVEVP
+1712 
-1717 RTILPSALSAYPIKW
+1717 
-1732 ISGNTEIATIGTS
+1732 
-1745 SGIVTGKKT
+1745 KK
-1754 GTATITAKILNKSG
+1754 K
-1768 SETGIQATCTV
+1768 
-1779 TVISE
+1779 
-1784 LAIDAENMIISKGEK
+1784 
-1799 AQIPYTY
+1799 
-1806 GGSASDLKWESSNS
+1806 
-1820 QIASVSNGT
+1820 
-1829 VTGGKT
+1829 
-1835 TGTIT
+1835 
-1840 AKATNNLNGKTAT
+1840 
-1853 IKVIVGEI
+1853 
-1861 TLSGESSIEVGSTTL
+1861 
-1876 INKTIKPA
+1876 
-1884 EIENNKVKWTSNNP
+1884 
-1898 SVATIDDAGN
+1898 
-1908 VNAIKEGTTTITAIV
+1908 
-1923 LDSNGNETSIK
+1923 
-1934 ATKDIIVKKQIEATE
+1934 IEATE
-1949 DEIILS
+1949 EEIILS

-1960 KIATNVAG
+1960 KISTNVAE
-1968 NTGLTFISENKSIA
+1968 NTGLTFTSENKSIA

-1991 GVAVGETKIL
+1991 GISVGETKIL

-2011 INVKIIVGSIKLQNT
+2011 INVKIIVGSIKLENT

-2032 SAEIPRTILPSVL
+2032 SAEIPRTILPSAL
-2045 STYPIKWTSNNTNIA
+2045 STYPIKWTSNNNNIA

-2068 VTGKNAGTAT
+2068 VTGKSAGTVT

-2083 LNKSGVETGIQATCT
+2083 LNKSGAETGIQATCT

-2128 SSRDISWKSSSTSIA
+2128 SSSDISWKSSSTSIA

-2235 TATISATVLD
+2235 TTTISATVLD

-2304 DGSGI
+2304 DGSGT

-2411 CTVTVIDDLVINDDE
+2411 CTVTVVDDLVINDDE
-2426 MVVAKGNSRN
+2426 MVVARGNSRN
-2436 INFTYSGDISNL
+2436 INFSYSGDISNL
-2448 TATSSSDNC
+2448 TATSSDTFYC
-2457 SVSISGNNIVVTGK
+2457 DVAISGNNIVVTGK
-2471 INGEATITVRNKN
+2471 ANGEVTVTVKNKN
-2484 TNKQDTIKVIVMDFS
+2484 TNKQDTIKITVMDFS
-2499 MSGYPQVV
+2499 FPGFDEIV

-2512 ATQVSN
+2512 AAQTSS
-2518 LPSTLTGGVYTYKSL
+2518 LPSTLMGGVYSYRSL
-2533 NDNIATVS
+2533 NTNIATIS
-2541 SGGIVTAKAIGTA
+2541 SGGLITAKSVGTT
-2554 TIQVT
+2554 TIEAT
-2559 LTKDGQSITHSNV
+2559 LTKDGQSITHSNE
-2572 LNVVQGT
+2572 LVVVNGT

-2589 LTNAKIDTVVGHL
+2589 LTNGKIDTVVGHT
-2602 PIALKAGSS
+2602 PISLKAESS
-2611 SSTAGFLW
+2611 SSSAKFTW
-2619 SSNNSQV
+2619 SSNNNKV
-2626 ASVDSNGNVKIVGAG
+2626 ATVDNNGYVKIIGAG
-2641 QAIIS
+2641 QATIS
-2646 LRNTVGST
+2646 LKNTVGST
-2654 VTVTINVINMSVSA
+2654 ATVNINVIGMSVSNA
-2668 PKVLYY
+2668 KTLYY
-2674 PGRTDTGEHPR
+2674 PGRSDTGEHPR
-2685 KQTLSASVT
+2685 KQTLSVSLT
-2694 SNPSVTGN
+2694 SNPSITDNKITYSWNSEDKDKVIVNSGNITAVGVGN
-2702 TITYKWSS
+2702 TN
-2710 DDKTKATVNSS
+2710 V
-2721 GFVTAVSNGNANI
+2721 
-2734 ICEGTLSGTYGGTI
+2734 ICKGTLSGVYGGDVTVKTL
-2748 NIEKTITINNDAVAQ
+2748 IEVNNDAVAQ
-2763 VVKSSSG
+2763 IVNITNG
-2770 VTTTIP
+2770 TTKIVP
-2776 YAILNLAFEK
+2776 YAELNTAFSESS
-2786 YDSGDTIQL
+2786 SGDTIQL
-2795 VDNIDSIVKFGDVDQ
+2795 VDNINSIVKFGSVAQ
-2810 IEISKNTTFDLN
+2810 ISVNKNITFDLN
-2822 GYNLFVGGESNVFGV
+2822 GYNITVGGSSSVFSV
-2837 SGGVFNIK
+2837 TSTTMNIK
-2845 NSKTS
+2845 NSKDS
-2850 GGVSINETFVYGQK
+2850 GGVNVSETFLKGHYGSIIILENTNIETK
-2864 SSTVVNVE
+2864 EGYEAFYITSTARL
-2872 NVKIQTNANVAFNMD
+2872 Q
-2887 KESTINVKSG
+2887 VKSG
-2897 SITSSGNSIGTIV
+2897 KILTSGDADGAIVMKENSNSI
-2910 LANKAKAKITG
+2910 ITG
-2921 GTITGSTHAIYNNG
+2921 GTIVGAKHAIYNTG
-2935 EGNIQ
+2935 DGTIQ
-2940 LYIDDSNESIN
+2940 IYIDNDNERNIN
-2951 IKSTKVSKDTEE
+2951 IKSSNTDE
-2963 VPSTATA
+2963 P
-2970 TIRTNGNIK
+2970 TIYTNGSIK

-2984 DNKIYTSAGKTKLDD
+2984 DEKVYASNKNTQLGD
-2999 FEDSRPSLY
+2999 FEESRPELY
-3008 IGGGNYGIQQF
+3008 IGGGKYGIQII
-3019 TNETASVPSKIY
+3019 AKGSVSKKTKIY

-3036 IQGENNSI
+3036 LEGTSNSI
-3044 MINEPDKKTKKINFS
+3044 MVNTPD
-3059 ANFSVT
+3059 
-3065 LSDMYTKG
+3065 DKG
-3073 NDSGYWGIAEGENN
+3073 NIVENKNFEIYFNDKYIEAKGDSYWGISEESNDNGTLQYFNFEGLNGA
-3087 EDEFN
+3087 
-3092 YVSLKGLHGGTE
+3092 YE
-3104 QALVSTPKDLYYVN
+3104 QILISTPKDLYYRN
-3118 RSVLYG
+3118 REILYG
-3124 DLNLD
+3124 DVNLD
-3129 GKVDLTDSNISNRIA
+3129 GKVSLSDAVELNKIIAGNSYNDAQFKNADLNMDNKLTGVDATILLEFVTSVINR
-3144 AGAAY
+3144 
-3149 TETQLKN
+3149 
-3156 GDLDKD
+3156 
-3162 GDIDNI
+3162 
-3168 DAALLLGFIARTIK
+3168 
-3182 VLPVTSGD
+3182 LPVDTSESS
-3190 KYIIGS
+3190 IIIS
-3196 KTLGIMRSATS
+3196 ETLNITRVDSSLSA
-3207 LDDLSFTDNA
+3207 NV
-3217 KYMPIK
+3217 IK
-3223 TNVPFDIQSLNNNI
+3223 NVPFD
-3237 TVDKN
+3237 V
-3242 LHISYF
+3242 
-3248 STSSGSR
+3248 TSSNGENISDILKIKVGGGSED
-3255 IDKTLGS
+3255 ITLVKG
-3262 DDFSVDGNYV
+3262 VDYDYV
-3272 TLKKTMAE
+3272 DNFFILKKDAE
-3280 IISKYNDVNT
+3280 ELKSEYNLTSFAFIYNA
-3290 SKSVYLFFK
+3290 SKSNQRF
-3299 INNENEILTESVENV
+3299 ISTIENA
-3314 SSTVLG
+3314 SSDVKG
-3320 DFNGDGKLDYCDYVM
+3320 DFNGSGNLDYGDYM
-3335 LSEYYNKNVKF
+3335 LLKKHYEGKIDLNNYGYCKNKLSEFKSYVSNQGLSANNKN
-3346 ATNSYDSNVLKNFK
+3346 D
-3360 TYVKSQGYTNTD
+3360 
-3372 EDTCLYVLRKK
+3372 CLYVLRKN
-3383 ILLDY
+3383 ILYSFIK